1 MTIQQLND
9 AFRTSLSA
17 NLGRIMMT
25 SDVARLEPK
34 TTALILDA
42 VRRYDRS
49 QEKVRPEVLPGV
61 VSLRFLRI

>member
-1 MTIQQLND
+1 
-9 AFRTSLSA
+9 
-17 NLGRIMMT
+17 MT